1 MSRAIVDNRNAA
13 TGQRAVELYET
24 AGRQGGLDRNEA
36 WVVDADPSRPAAGGG
51 SRIDLL
57 SMVPLVAIAAL
68 VALVAALVWIV
79 NGTESERVRAQLA
92 TDALWVEQTLR
103 FQLSIDED
111 MLVRLALDQV
121 GGAAL
126 LTLDA
131 RARLHI
137 ANNPEVLSV
146 AWVDAAGNRLHA
158 VPGQSGSAPADPAL
172 AVLAQRPSMA
182 SARPAYSELRH
193 LPGQPATVVLAVRS
207 GDGTGMVTA
216 TVALPLLFERHV
228 PWWIAEK
235 YAVELVDVGGAV
247 LVARARARL
256 EPGAP
261 SHTISFDPPLPGMLL
276 RITPYSAAGP
286 AANTMLLAGIAGLS
300 AFAILA
306 LIVLYLTANRRRRA
320 ELQLSG
326 EMAFRHSMEE
336 SLTVGL
342 RARDHQG
349 RVLYV
354 NSAFCQMVGLPASEL
369 VGRLPPMPYWADE
382 VLAETLERQR
392 AQASHDSTPRSFE
405 TRFRR
410 SDGRVI
416 DVQVFDA
423 PLIDAKGTHRGWMGS
438 IIDITEARRAASLA
452 RAQDASLQRTGRLVT
467 LGEMASS
474 LAHELNQPLAAI
486 AGYAAGALNLIDA
499 GQASPAAL
507 RPALEKLA
515 HQASRAG
522 QIIRRIQDFVRKR
535 EPRLTPLALAEVIT
549 DTVAFLAADA
559 RERHLR
565 LITDLADVP
574 PLAADRILI
583 EQVLINLIRNG
594 MEAMAPASRSG
605 DSLTISLRT
614 TAEGVE
620 IAVADQG
627 SGIDPALADRLFDA
641 FSSTKTDGMG
651 MGLNICRTIVELH
664 RGHLHVRAN
673 PGGGTVF
680 VVALPGAAAAG
691 LAAR

>member
-1 MSRAIVDNRNAA
+1 MPPPGSARHGHTTLR
-13 TGQRAVELYET
+13 G
-24 AGRQGGLDRNEA
+24 GQGGLDRNEA
-36 WVVDADPSRPAAGGG
+36 WALDADPSRPTGGGG

-57 SMVPLVAIAAL
+57 SVVPLVAIAAL

-79 NGTESERVRAQLA
+79 NGTEADRARTQLA

-121 GGAAL
+121 GGTAL

-146 AWVDAAGNRLHA
+146 AWVDAAGERLHA
-158 VPGQSGSAPADPAL
+158 VPGQSAPVGADPDL
-172 AVLAQRPSMA
+172 AALAQRLAGA
-182 SARPAYSELRH
+182 SARPIYSALRH

-207 GDGTGMVTA
+207 GDGAGMVTA

-235 YAVELVDVGGAV
+235 YALELIDVGGAV

-276 RITPYSAAGP
+276 RITSYSAAGP
-286 AANTMLLAGIAGLS
+286 AANTMVLAGIAGLS

-354 NSAFCQMVGLPASEL
+354 NSAFCQLVGLPASDL

-382 VLAETLERQR
+382 VLGETLMRQR
-392 AQASHDSTPRSFE
+392 AQASHDFTPRSFE

-410 SDGRVI
+410 RDGRVI

-423 PLIDAKGTHRGWMGS
+423 PLIDAKGSHRGWMGS
-438 IIDITEARRAASLA
+438 IIDITETKRAAALA
-452 RAQDASLQRTGRLVT
+452 RAQDVSLQRTGRLVT

-486 AGYAAGALNLIDA
+486 AGYAAGALNLIEA

-559 RERHLR
+559 RERHLH

-605 DSLTISLRT
+605 DSLTITLRT

-627 SGIDPALADRLFDA
+627 GGIDPALADRLFDA

-664 RGHLHVRAN
+664 RGHLRFHPN

-680 VVALPGAAAAG
+680 VVALPGVVASG
-691 LAAR
+691 LAAQ

>member
-1 MSRAIVDNRNAA
+1 MPPPGGARHGHTTLR
-13 TGQRAVELYET
+13 G
-24 AGRQGGLDRNEA
+24 GQGGLDRNEA
-36 WVVDADPSRPAAGGG
+36 WALDADPSRPTTGGG

-57 SMVPLVAIAAL
+57 SVVPLVAIAAL

-121 GGAAL
+121 GGTAL

-146 AWVDAAGNRLHA
+146 AWVDAAGERLHA
-158 VPGQSGSAPADPAL
+158 VPGQSGAAPADPTL
-172 AVLAQRPSMA
+172 AALAQRLAGA
-182 SARPAYSELRH
+182 SARPAYSALRH

-207 GDGTGMVTA
+207 GDGAGMVTA
-216 TVALPLLFERHV
+216 TVALSLLFERHV

-247 LVARARARL
+247 LAARARARFA
-256 EPGAP
+256 PNAP

-354 NSAFCQMVGLPASEL
+354 NSAFCQMVGLPASDL
-369 VGRLPPMPYWADE
+369 VGHLPPMPYWADE
-382 VLAETLERQR
+382 VLAETLMRQR
-392 AQASHDSTPRSFE
+392 AQASHESTPRSFE

-423 PLIDAKGTHRGWMGS
+423 PLIDAKGNHRGWMGS
-438 IIDITEARRAASLA
+438 IIDITEARRAAALA

-486 AGYAAGALNLIDA
+486 AGYAAGALNLIEA
-499 GQASPAAL
+499 GQASPESL

-535 EPRLTPLALAEVIT
+535 EPKFGALALAEVIT

-565 LITDLADVP
+565 LITDLAPAP

-594 MEAMAPASRSG
+594 MEAMAPDQRRG
-605 DSLTISLRT
+605 DSLTISLRA

-627 SGIDPALADRLFDA
+627 GGIAPALADRLFDA

-664 RGHLHVRAN
+664 RGHLRCHAN
-673 PGGGTVF
+673 PDGGTVF
-680 VVALPGAAAAG
+680 VVALPGAATAG

>member
-1 MSRAIVDNRNAA
+1 
-13 TGQRAVELYET
+13 
-24 AGRQGGLDRNEA
+24 LDRNEA
-36 WVVDADPSRPAAGGG
+36 WALDADPSRPVAGDGGG
-51 SRIDLL
+51 RIDLL

-79 NGTESERVRAQLA
+79 NGTEVERARAQLA

-131 RARLHI
+131 RARVHI

-146 AWVDAAGNRLHA
+146 AWVDASGNRRHA
-158 VPGQSGSAPADPAL
+158 VPGQFGTAPADPSL
-172 AVLAQRPSMA
+172 ATLAQRLA
-182 SARPAYSELRH
+182 GGSARPAYSALRH
-193 LPGQPATVVLAVRS
+193 LPGQPVSVVLAVRS
-207 GDGTGMVTA
+207 GGGTGLITA

-247 LVARARARL
+247 LAARARARF
-256 EPGAP
+256 EPSAP

-286 AANTMLLAGIAGLS
+286 AANTMLLAGIGGLS

-320 ELQLSG
+320 ELQLSA

-342 RARDHQG
+342 RARDHYG

-382 VLAETLERQR
+382 VLAETLDRQR
-392 AQASHDSTPRSFE
+392 AQASFDKTPRSFE

-423 PLIDAKGTHRGWMGS
+423 PLIDAKGKHRGWMGS
-438 IIDITEARRAASLA
+438 IIDITESKRAASLA

-486 AGYAAGALNLIDA
+486 AGYAAGALNLIEA
-499 GQASPAAL
+499 GHANPKTL

-535 EPRLTPLALAEVIT
+535 EPRLIPLALAEVIT

-565 LITDLADVP
+565 LITDLGEVP
-574 PLAADRILI
+574 QLAADRILI

-594 MEAMAPASRSG
+594 MEAMSPAKRSG
-605 DSLTISLRT
+605 DSLTIRLRA

-620 IAVADQG
+620 IAVEDQG
-627 SGIDPALADRLFDA
+627 GGIDPALADRLFDA

-664 RGHLHVRAN
+664 RGQMRVHAN

-680 VVALPGAAAAG
+680 VVALPGAVSAGIAAQ
-691 LAAR
+691 

>member
-1 MSRAIVDNRNAA
+1 
-13 TGQRAVELYET
+13 
-24 AGRQGGLDRNEA
+24 
-36 WVVDADPSRPAAGGG
+36 
-51 SRIDLL
+51 
-57 SMVPLVAIAAL
+57 
-68 VALVAALVWIV
+68 
-79 NGTESERVRAQLA
+79 
-92 TDALWVEQTLR
+92 
-103 FQLSIDED
+103 
-111 MLVRLALDQV
+111 
-121 GGAAL
+121 
-126 LTLDA
+126 
-131 RARLHI
+131 
-137 ANNPEVLSV
+137 
-146 AWVDAAGNRLHA
+146 
-158 VPGQSGSAPADPAL
+158 
-172 AVLAQRPSMA
+172 
-182 SARPAYSELRH
+182 
-193 LPGQPATVVLAVRS
+193 
-207 GDGTGMVTA
+207 
-216 TVALPLLFERHV
+216 
-228 PWWIAEK
+228 
-235 YAVELVDVGGAV
+235 
-247 LVARARARL
+247 
-256 EPGAP
+256 
-261 SHTISFDPPLPGMLL
+261 
-276 RITPYSAAGP
+276 
-286 AANTMLLAGIAGLS
+286 
-300 AFAILA
+300 
-306 LIVLYLTANRRRRA
+306 
-320 ELQLSG
+320 
-326 EMAFRHSMEE
+326 
-336 SLTVGL
+336 
-342 RARDHQG
+342 
-349 RVLYV
+349 
-354 NSAFCQMVGLPASEL
+354 

-382 VLAETLERQR
+382 VLGETLMRQR
-392 AQASHDSTPRSFE
+392 AQASHDFTPRSFE
-405 TRFRR
+405 TRFRH
-410 SDGRVI
+410 SDGRMI

-438 IIDITEARRAASLA
+438 IIDITEARRAATLA

-486 AGYAAGALNLIDA
+486 AGYAAGALNLIEA

-559 RERHLR
+559 RERHLQ

-605 DSLTISLRT
+605 DSLTITLRT

-627 SGIDPALADRLFDA
+627 GGIDPALADRLFDA

-664 RGHLHVRAN
+664 RGHLRFHPN

-680 VVALPGAAAAG
+680 VVALPGVVAAG
-691 LAAR
+691 LAAQ